1 MRIFLIALLL
11 LSNAAIAD
19 DDELL
24 PPLSPLDKART
35 HLHEALEDGN
45 PDTRKQAVQA
55 LGLIGPRQP
64 YLGQLIDM
72 LKDKD
77 VEVRI
82 AAISSMLDI
91 KSPEVIV
98 PLRKALEDEVPEVS
112 FSAAKALWAM
122 NDPAGRDA
130 LLLVFEGES
139 KMNSGYLSRKSRES
153 LRMFRTPKRLMMF
166 VFRKGVGSVGVPGL
180 GRGVSSL
187 EGMLIDGELTGRAG
201 TALLLSSDN
210 DPRVI
215 AALREGLNDKTW
227 TVRAASAHAIAIQ
240 NNTALQ
246 NDLIPLLDDKKEAVR
261 VRASAAYLRLEL
273 IKSESIKI
281 EKTKKTKRK
290 SRKQKT
296 DEE

>member
-11 LSNAAIAD
+11 LSNLAVAD
-19 DDELL
+19 DETL
-24 PPLSPLDKART
+24 PPLSPIDKART

-72 LKDKD
+72 LEDKD

-82 AAISSMLDI
+82 AAISSMVDI
-91 KSPEVIV
+91 KSPEVIA
-98 PLRKALEDEVPEVS
+98 PLRKALEDDVPEVS
-112 FSAAKALWAM
+112 FSAAKALWAL
-122 NDPAGRDA
+122 NDPAGREA

-139 KMNSGYLSRKSRES
+139 KMNSNYLSRKTRES

-166 VFRKGVGSVGVPGL
+166 VFRKGAGSVGVPGL
-180 GRGVSSL
+180 GRGLSSL

-201 TALLLSSDN
+201 TALLLSNDN
-210 DPRVI
+210 DPRVV
-215 AALREGLNDKTW
+215 AALREGLSDKTW
-227 TVRAASAHAIAIQ
+227 TVRAASAHAIAVQ
-240 NNTALQ
+240 NNIALQ
-246 NDLIPLLDDKKEAVR
+246 ADLIPLLDDKKEAVR

-273 IKSESIKI
+273 IRSENIKI
-281 EKTKKTKRK
+281 EKTLKMKRK
-290 SRKQKT
+290 SKKQKAA
-296 DEE
+296 EE

>member
-11 LSNAAIAD
+11 LSNITYAD
-19 DDELL
+19 DGL

-35 HLHEALEDGN
+35 QLHEALEDSN
-45 PDTRKQAVQA
+45 PDIRKQAVQA

-72 LKDKD
+72 AKDKD

-82 AAISSMLDI
+82 AAISSMVDI
-91 KSPEVIV
+91 KSAEVIV
-98 PLRKALEDEVPEVS
+98 PLRKALEDDVPEVS
-112 FSAAKALWAM
+112 FSAAKALWVL

-130 LLLVFEGES
+130 LLLVLEGES
-139 KMNSGYLSRKSRES
+139 KMSSNYLSRKSRES

-166 VFRKGVGSVGVPGL
+166 VLRKGVGSVGVPGL

-201 TALLLSSDN
+201 TALLLSNDD

-215 AALREGLNDKTW
+215 EALRDGLSDKTW
-227 TVRAASAHAIAIQ
+227 SVRAAAAHVIAVQ
-240 NNTALQ
+240 NNIRLQ
-246 NDLIPLLDDKKEAVR
+246 IDLVPLLDDKKEAVR

-273 IKSESIKI
+273 IKSEKIKI
-281 EKTKKTKRK
+281 SNPKKMKRNDQ
-290 SRKQKT
+290 R
-296 DEE
+296 